1 MTISILSVRLPRG
14 AARSLQPRLAPPI
27 YRPKPLVSQPKLASP
42 IPPAPRL
49 AAPPVF
55 RPQALVSQL
64 RLSAPAPRL
73 AAPPV
78 FRPQA
83 LIAQAKPST
92 PAAPPVYRPQPPLA
106 QTKPFP
112 SPSRNQFAS
121 PTVPRNA
128 VVQRIRVGLPQGVKL
143 TGGNGVSVLWS
154 GKNEFPHVSV
164 VYKPVEKSGLVD
176 VSNFHYTIA
185 RANYIHWDDKSNSTT
200 FTLRGGMPSKK
211 IFDLT
216 QKQATKFGITLT
228 KPPSVRAEEDRIAAA
243 EQAERLAAEAAAR
256 ARHDEEA
263 AFARAGREAQE
274 AEDAFLAAQL
284 TVPATMATEDV
295 PDTWE

>member
-1 MTISILSVRLPRG
+1 MTISILSARLPGG
-14 AARSLQPRLAPPI
+14 AARPLQPRLAPPI

-55 RPQALVSQL
+55 RPQAL
-64 RLSAPAPRL
+64 
-73 AAPPV
+73 
-78 FRPQA
+78 
-83 LIAQAKPST
+83 IAQAKPST

-106 QTKPFP
+106 QTKPSP

-128 VVQRIRVGLPQGVKL
+128 VVQRIQVEQPKGLTL
-143 TGGNGVSVLWS
+143 TGGAGVSVLWS
-154 GKNEFPHVSV
+154 AKKGKTGLPHVSIV
-164 VYKPVEKSGLVD
+164 HKPGEKFGTIV
-176 VSNFHYTIA
+176 VSNFHYK
-185 RANYIHWDDKSNSTT
+185 RSHANYFNWDDKSNSTT
-200 FTLRGGMPSKK
+200 FTFQGGTPSKK

-216 QKQATKFGITLT
+216 QKQATKFGITLQ
-228 KPPSVRAEEDRIAAA
+228 KPPSVITEEVEIAAA
-243 EQAERLAAEAAAR
+243 RQAERLAAEAAAR

-263 AFARAGREAQE
+263 AFARVGREAQE
-274 AEDAFLAAQL
+274 VEDAFLAPQL
-284 TVPATMATEDV
+284 TVPATMATKEV